1 MGCTCTCRS
10 VIATL
15 DDDTVLFVMGD
26 HGMTR
31 TGDHGG
37 DSDDE
42 VDAALFVYS
51 PKPLRTCN
59 MTKVKTMYSVLNGG
73 LFLLPFV
80 SELITKIMKPLIH
93 IQCKLKV
100 YHYFLF

>member
-1 MGCTCTCRS
+1 MGYTCTCRS
-10 VIATL
+10 VIETL

-51 PKPLRTCN
+51 PKPLITCN
-59 MTKVKTMYSVLNGG
+59 MTKVGTMQMHVQCIKWRSSFCLSFLN
-73 LFLLPFV
+73 
-80 SELITKIMKPLIH
+80 S
-93 IQCKLKV
+93 
-100 YHYFLF
+100 

>member
-1 MGCTCTCRS
+1 ME
-10 VIATL
+10 TL

-37 DSDDE
+37 DSEDE

-51 PKPLRTCN
+51 RKPRTICSS
-59 MTKVKTMYSVLNGG
+59 TR
-73 LFLLPFV
+73 V
-80 SELITKIMKPLIH
+80 SRQHPQSEP
-93 IQCKLKV
+93 
-100 YHYFLF
+100 

>member
-1 MGCTCTCRS
+1 ME
-10 VIATL
+10 TL
-15 DDDTVLFVMGD
+15 DDKTVLLVMGD

-51 PKPLRTCN
+51 TKPILTCN
-59 MTKVKTMYSVLNGG
+59 MKKVRKGMIQFILHVNK
-73 LFLLPFV
+73 LF
-80 SELITKIMKPLIH
+80 SN
-93 IQCKLKV
+93 
-100 YHYFLF
+100 LFSL

>member
-1 MGCTCTCRS
+1 ME
-10 VIATL
+10 AL

-51 PKPLRTCN
+51 TRPVATCD
-59 MTKVKTMYSVLNGG
+59 MQFKVSK
-73 LFLLPFV
+73 
-80 SELITKIMKPLIH
+80 
-93 IQCKLKV
+93 C
-100 YHYFLF
+100 

>member
-1 MGCTCTCRS
+1 MGCTCRS
-10 VIATL
+10 VIETL

-59 MTKVKTMYSVLNGG
+59 MTKVKTMYSVDTC
-73 LFLLPFV
+73 
-80 SELITKIMKPLIH
+80 IKW
-93 IQCKLKV
+93 
-100 YHYFLF
+100 

>member
-1 MGCTCTCRS
+1 ME
-10 VIATL
+10 TL
-15 DDDTVLFVMGD
+15 DDDTVLLVMGD

-51 PKPLRTCN
+51 ARPVATCD
-59 MTKVKTMYSVLNGG
+59 M
-73 LFLLPFV
+73 
-80 SELITKIMKPLIH
+80 
-93 IQCKLKV
+93 QLKV
-100 YHYFLF
+100 SKC